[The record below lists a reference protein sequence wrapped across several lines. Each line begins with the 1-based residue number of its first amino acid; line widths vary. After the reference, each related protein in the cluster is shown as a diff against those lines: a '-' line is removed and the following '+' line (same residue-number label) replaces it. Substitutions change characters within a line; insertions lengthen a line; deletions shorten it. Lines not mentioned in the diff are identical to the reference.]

1 MVKNARHMMLATNAL
16 IDDLLNC
23 ESEAFIDMILTHIR
37 DAIPFEEEDIMQWD
51 EKEDL
56 YINGCY

>member
-1 MVKNARHMMLATNAL
+1 MKNARDMMLATNAL

-37 DAIPFEEEDIMQWD
+37 DAIPFEEEEILRWD
-51 EKEDL
+51 QKKD
-56 YINGCY
+56 

>member
-1 MVKNARHMMLATNAL
+1 MKNARHMMLATNAL

-37 DAIPFEEEDIMQWD
+37 DAITFEEEDIMQWD
-51 EKEDL
+51 EKKD
-56 YINGCY
+56 

>member
-1 MVKNARHMMLATNAL
+1 MVKNARHMMLAANAL

-37 DAIPFEEEDIMQWD
+37 DAIPFDEEHIMRWD
-51 EKEDL
+51 QKKD
-56 YINGCY
+56 

>member
-1 MVKNARHMMLATNAL
+1 MRNAIYMMRATNTL

-37 DAIPFEEEDIMQWD
+37 DAIPFDEEEIMRWE
-51 EKEDL
+51 EKKD
-56 YINGCY
+56 

>member
-16 IDDLLNC
+16 IDNLLNC

-37 DAIPFEEEDIMQWD
+37 DAIPFDEEHIMRWD
-51 EKEDL
+51 ERKD
-56 YINGCY
+56 

>member
-51 EKEDL
+51 EKKD
-56 YINGCY
+56 